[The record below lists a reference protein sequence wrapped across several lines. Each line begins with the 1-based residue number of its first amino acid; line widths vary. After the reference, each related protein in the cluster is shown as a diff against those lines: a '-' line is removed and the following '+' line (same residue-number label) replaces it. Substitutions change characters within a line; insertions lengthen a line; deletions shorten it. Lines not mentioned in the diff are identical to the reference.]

1 MSSLALKLNKADT
14 ALEVNRWEQVVL
26 FLTILNRYCFWVAR
40 EANTVVRKRLHSSLL
55 LSRRQSIYLSPLTP
69 MNGNKGYK
77 NQEMIAKTQTSWSR
91 NVFSSSVPK
100 RLYAEQ
106 LGECACWAQQTKK
119 GFACDLHE
127 DFLYSDENKQAIWV
141 FSLYENTYLETL
153 ENLFNMTVT
162 VFVWIKLRN
171 KRIVYVSS
179 VYMLV

>member
-77 NQEMIAKTQTSWSR
+77 NQEMIAKTQTS
-91 NVFSSSVPK
+91 
-100 RLYAEQ
+100 
-106 LGECACWAQQTKK
+106 
-119 GFACDLHE
+119 
-127 DFLYSDENKQAIWV
+127 
-141 FSLYENTYLETL
+141 
-153 ENLFNMTVT
+153 
-162 VFVWIKLRN
+162 
-171 KRIVYVSS
+171 
-179 VYMLV
+179 